1 MRKHRAGRSIK
12 SFDICSLALLAVLT
26 ADRPAG
32 GSIPSLPCHVF
43 VRFVW
48 GQEVN
53 TVEAIWMKSPSEVDD
68 AKYDEFYK
76 FIAKAYD
83 EPLAK
88 VGRTVRID
96 RTVRSS
102 VRS

>member
-1 MRKHRAGRSIK
+1 M
-12 SFDICSLALLAVLT
+12 
-26 ADRPAG
+26 
-32 GSIPSLPCHVF
+32 
-43 VRFVW
+43 
-48 GQEVN
+48 N

-88 VGRTVRID
+88 VGRV
-96 RTVRSS
+96 VCWS
-102 VRS
+102 VKISRKHAPLPLGGGAQPVFAHDASPFFG

>member
-1 MRKHRAGRSIK
+1 MFLHA
-12 SFDICSLALLAVLT
+12 LAFAV
-26 ADRPAG
+26 PG
-32 GSIPSLPCHVF
+32 VPCF
-43 VRFVW
+43 FRFVSR
-48 GQEVN
+48 QEVN

-88 VGRTVRID
+88 VRQNCRN
-96 RTVRSS
+96 
-102 VRS
+102 